1 MGGALD
7 ILTYHAVTPGKPPIK
22 DWCFLPARKF
32 AAQMRV
38 IRHCAIPVLPLAE
51 AVDGLVNSTLNR
63 RVIAIT
69 FDDGYQNNVTTALP
83 ILERHGFPATVFPVS
98 GGIDRRTTIWPSRI
112 NAAIGA
118 CERKSVDVFD
128 RVFLLGTD
136 LDRVRASRA
145 LQALTKTLFPDD
157 PGAGAEVVERA
168 CGTARNPEFERDH
181 DFAMLDTASIRAAD
195 ATGLIEFG
203 AHTVTHPIL
212 SKLTDRAL
220 KQEIHDSVD
229 RVAKATGRR
238 CRLFAYPNGAL
249 EDFDVRAIECL
260 RAAGIEASVTTVQ
273 AQNRP
278 DADRLRL
285 SRWDVGDDMSLTRFA
300 AMLFGL
306 RRAPG

>member
-38 IRHCAIPVLPLAE
+38 IKHSGIPVLPLAE

-63 RVIAIT
+63 RAIAIT

-98 GGIDRRTTIWPSRI
+98 GVIDQRTTIWPSRV
-112 NAAIGA
+112 NAAVAA
-118 CERKSVDVFD
+118 CQRQSVDV
-128 RVFLLGTD
+128 
-136 LDRVRASRA
+136 LDRVYPLATKAERVLASRA
-145 LQALTKTLFPDD
+145 LQALIKSSFPSD
-157 PGAGAEVVERA
+157 PGAGAEAVEHA
-168 CGTARNPEFERDH
+168 CGTANNPEFERNH
-181 DFAMLDTASIRAAD
+181 DFAMLDTASIRTAT

-212 SKLTDRAL
+212 SELTDRAL
-220 KQEIHDSVD
+220 RLEIHDSVG
-229 RVAKATGRR
+229 RVTEATGRQ

-249 EDFDVRAIECL
+249 EDFDSRAIECL
-260 RAAGIEASVTTVQ
+260 RAAGIDASVTTVQ

-278 DADRLRL
+278 EADRLRL
-285 SRWDVGDDMSLTRFA
+285 SRWDVGDDMSLTRFT

-306 RRAPG
+306 HRATG